1 MLGGNVHAFA
11 VMMRSEMRSVI
22 ESISNDVRRTR
33 WLCEPLGLS
42 ATPTTPWSTAAGDD
56 YKTDC

>member
-22 ESISNDVRRTR
+22 ESISNDVRRTL

-42 ATPTTPWSTAAGDD
+42 ASPTNPWSPAGDD
-56 YKTDC
+56 YKTV

>member
-22 ESISNDVRRTR
+22 ESISNDVRTHALALRAAR
-33 WLCEPLGLS
+33 PLGHTYDS
-42 ATPTTPWSTAAGDD
+42 MGPSG
-56 YKTDC
+56 